1 MLKENILI
9 IDDEPV
15 IREVLAEIL
24 TNADYSVSTASD
36 GEEGYNKLVN
46 ESYDL
51 VITDIKMPK
60 LGGMPLIE
68 KIRGEFSVVLPIIVI
83 TGHGTIDI
91 AMESMRHGTQ
101 AFILKPFTPGEIRDA
116 VEDVLDRSRIIK
128 ENIKLKATLP
138 LFEVNKRLLRELN
151 IDQLMDIIVEEAAQ
165 YTNSERTSLMLLE
178 NDGTLKMKAA
188 LGVDMNDD
196 HTREYTLDIDKWVV
210 KNRKSLLLDGGKDE
224 IAPELESLMK
234 NNEIN
239 SALCVPIIINN
250 NLHGVLNLAKV
261 SNNQP
266 FTHSD
271 EEVVSVLCGQA
282 GIAIENA
289 RLYERVKSTH
299 LDVIAA
305 LANAV
310 EARDQYTANH
320 AVRLSIYSCMIA
332 EKMGISGADMETI
345 KRGAILHDIGKIGI
359 RDSIL
364 LKEAPLS
371 NDEFHE
377 MKEHPRIGS
386 KILKRMN
393 GLEGVVSIVMHHHE
407 FYNGEGYPYGKKGD
421 EIPLGARIVGVAD
434 AFEAMTSERPYR
446 SAMSTEAA
454 VEELERM
461 AGIQFDPEVV
471 KTFREIIEKDG
482 LEIPELLEES

>member
-15 IREVLAEIL
+15 IREALSEIL
-24 TNADYSVSTASD
+24 TNANYSVMTASD
-36 GEEGYNKLVN
+36 GEEGYNTLIN
-46 ESYDL
+46 DPYDL

-101 AFILKPFTPGEIRDA
+101 AFILKPFTPREILDA
-116 VEDVLDRSRIIK
+116 VEDVLERSRIIK

-151 IDQLMDIIVEEAAQ
+151 IDQLMDIIVEEASQ
-165 YTNSERTSLMLLE
+165 YTSSERTSLMLLE
-178 NDGTLKMKAA
+178 GDGTLRMKAA
-188 LGVDMNDD
+188 LGVDMKDD
-196 HTREYTLDIDKWVV
+196 YADEYTVDIDKWVV
-210 KNRKSLLLDGGKDE
+210 ENRRSLLLDGKDDVDSD
-224 IAPELESLMK
+224 LRSLM
-234 NNEIN
+234 NNSEIK

-261 SNNQP
+261 SNKQP

-271 EEVVSVLCGQA
+271 EEVVSILCGQA

-289 RLYERVKSTH
+289 KLYERVQNTH

-320 AVRLSIYSCMIA
+320 AVRLSVYSCMIA
-332 EKMGISGADMETI
+332 EKMGISGSEMETI

-371 NDEFHE
+371 KDEFHA
-377 MKEHPRIGS
+377 MKEHPEIGS
-386 KILKRMN
+386 RILKRMN
-393 GLEGVVSIVMHHHE
+393 GLEDVVSIVMHHHE
-407 FYNGEGYPYGKKGD
+407 FYNGKGYPYGKKGED
-421 EIPLGARIVGVAD
+421 IPIGARIVGVAD

-446 SAMSTEAA
+446 SAMSVDAA
-454 VEELERM
+454 IEELERM
-461 AGIQFDPEVV
+461 SGIQFDPDVV
-471 KTFREIIEKDG
+471 KVFKEIIDKEG
-482 LEIPELLEES
+482 LEIPELFKEV

>member
-1 MLKENILI
+1 MLRENILI

-15 IREVLAEIL
+15 IREALSEIL
-24 TNADYSVSTASD
+24 TTASYSVVTASD
-36 GEEGYNKLVN
+36 GEEGYNRLVN
-46 ESYDL
+46 DPFDL

-68 KIRGEFSVVLPIIVI
+68 KIRGDFSVVLPIIVI

-101 AFILKPFTPGEIRDA
+101 AFILKPFTPREILDA

-151 IDQLMDIIVEEAAQ
+151 IDQLMDIIVEEASQ

-178 NDGTLKMKAA
+178 GDGTLKMKAA
-188 LGVDMNDD
+188 LGVDMNNSQAN
-196 HTREYTLDIDKWVV
+196 EYTVGIDKWVV
-210 KNRKSLLLDGGKDE
+210 ENRKPLLLDGKEE
-224 IAPELESLMK
+224 IAPELKSLM
-234 NNEIN
+234 NNSEIK

-261 SNNQP
+261 SSKQP
-266 FTHSD
+266 FTYSD

-289 RLYERVKSTH
+289 KLYERVQSTH

-320 AVRLSIYSCMIA
+320 AVRLSVYSCMIA
-332 EKMGISGADMETI
+332 EKMGLTGPDMETI

-371 NDEFHE
+371 NEEFHA
-377 MKEHPRIGS
+377 MKEHPEIGS
-386 KILKRMN
+386 RILKRMN
-393 GLEGVVSIVMHHHE
+393 GLEDVVSIVMHHHE

-421 EIPLGARIVGVAD
+421 EIPIGARIVGVAD

-446 SAMSTEAA
+446 SAMTVEAA
-454 VEELERM
+454 IEELERM

-471 KTFREIIEKDG
+471 KTFKEIIEKEG
-482 LEIPELLEES
+482 LEIPELLKER